1 MSPEPLGMFLGT
13 TAPGMGSLY
22 PRHGLMRFANSTTA
36 PQSQGSGDSPFQGSP
51 ALHQDLEWGPGVENT
66 SKSPPPR
73 KSILASK

>member
-1 MSPEPLGMFLGT
+1 MFLGT

-66 SKSPPPR
+66 SNPPN
-73 KSILASK
+73 KGIHASK